1 MQSGIAIWKRA
12 ALLAAALAAAVV
24 AAGGASAPAGAAQ
37 SPVCPSSTDDAYAME
52 LVALTG
58 PQGADLAI
66 GVTAAAGCAEATS
79 LEKVQLKI
87 YAADGSL
94 DDVRNLKDVPAPGG
108 AADVDLG
115 PLERGRLVEADVLV
129 QTGTPPR
136 TYVLRGEAV
145 TRLRPDLVVEAVN
158 APAQTLTTRPVDV
171 HADVAE
177 LNGDTGADA
186 RVSLLWGPS
195 LLGTTTVTVP
205 AGGRATVS
213 FEDVPLSTAARLE
226 LTVLVGEAAPG
237 ETDATNNDRAATVDV
252 TELELARSRLLLPSL
267 GGYGA
272 QFDQHVYAAFTSPPP
287 ATLPDFEAKVKALEP
302 QLVRIFFH
310 EVQERVADNMQS
322 FVETVQLAQEAGAT
336 INITYQTAANARND
350 PNRFMDQFAAVL
362 EDLVRTRGFTGIRW
376 VTIQNEPNDTNVTL
390 QQYEALYRA
399 LDGHLGARGLR
410 EQIGLMGGDLIAQG
424 DASGQPNPG
433 QRAWFQY
440 MAAEMNDV
448 LDAYSVH
455 IYWNYWDI
463 EQMEHRLR
471 DVREIVADEL
481 PADARKPLY
490 VTEFGV
496 RGILNLPG
504 KPSAPQP
511 GYWADGTPMARTNI
525 AAFQQLWFNV
535 VAAQLGYAGTAK
547 WDAYWGKYNP
557 NYVQSHYLI
566 GPAEEGW
573 PLFPAYHAL
582 RLLFQT
588 TARGWQVLGVDPWA
602 NDDWVDEVADQREQ
616 EVAAYAGPNDEL
628 TLIGLDTH
636 ARGLNAGSA
645 EVVPY
650 SIGGLPPSTELGLA
664 LWNADASGQNSLAGT
679 VTTSP
684 AGVARFEVPLHAA
697 FALTTVPAS

>member
-1 MQSGIAIWKRA
+1 MQSGINIWQRA
-12 ALLAAALAAAVV
+12 ALLAAALAAAVLAAV
-24 AAGGASAPAGAAQ
+24 AFAAPAGAAE

-58 PQGADLAI
+58 PQGADLALE
-66 GVTAAAGCAEATS
+66 VSAAPGCAEATA
-79 LEKVQLKI
+79 LKKVQLKI

-94 DDVRNLKDVPAPGG
+94 DEVRNLLDVPSPGG
-108 AADVDLG
+108 SADVGLG
-115 PLERGRLVEADVLV
+115 QLERGRLVEADVLV
-129 QTGTPPR
+129 QTGSPPR
-136 TYVLRGEAV
+136 TYVLRGEAI
-145 TRLRPDLVVEAVN
+145 TRLRPDLVVETVN

-171 HADVAE
+171 HADIAE
-177 LNGDTGADA
+177 LNGDTGAAA

-195 LLGTTTVTVP
+195 LLGTAEVAVP
-205 AGGRATVS
+205 AGGRATIT
-213 FEDVPLSTAARLE
+213 FPDVALTQAARLD
-226 LTVLVGEAAPG
+226 LTVLVGEAVPG

-252 TELELARSRLLLPSL
+252 SELELARSRLLLPSL

-272 QFDQHVYAAFTSPPP
+272 QFNQHVYAALTSPPP
-287 ATLPDFEAKVKALEP
+287 GSLPDLEAKVKALEP

-310 EVQERVADNMQS
+310 EVQEAVADNMQS
-322 FVETVQLAQEAGAT
+322 FVKTVQLAHEAGAT
-336 INITYQTAANARND
+336 INITYQTATNAKNNPD
-350 PNRFMDQFAAVL
+350 LYMGQFAAVL
-362 EDLVRTRGFTGIRW
+362 DDLVRTRGFTGIRW
-376 VTIQNEPNDTNVTL
+376 VTIQNEPNETVVTL

-399 LDGHLGARGLR
+399 LDAHLGARGLR
-410 EQIGLMGGDLIAQG
+410 EQIGLMGGDLVAQG
-424 DASGQPNPG
+424 SNKNQPNPG

-455 IYWNYWDI
+455 IYWNYW
-463 EQMEHRLR
+463 ETGQMEHRLR

-496 RGILNLPG
+496 RGIRNLPG
-504 KPSAPQP
+504 KPTAPYP

-535 VAAQLGYAGTAK
+535 LAAQLGYEGTVK
-547 WDAYWGKYNP
+547 WDAYWGKYNVD
-557 NYVQSHYLI
+557 YVAAHYLI

-602 NDDWVDEVADQREQ
+602 NDDWVDEVADQPEQ
-616 EVAAYAGPNDEL
+616 EVAAYAGPDNEL
-628 TLIGLDTH
+628 TLVGLDTN

-645 EVVPY
+645 ETVPY
-650 SIGGLPPSTELGLA
+650 SIGGLPPSTALGLA

>member
-1 MQSGIAIWKRA
+1 MDCRMHAWIRA
-12 ALLAAALAAAVV
+12 LVVAALAVAAAV
-24 AAGGASAPAGAAQ
+24 AGGGAATARAAE
-37 SPVCPSSTDDAYAME
+37 SPACPSSTDGAYALA

-58 PQGADLAI
+58 PKGADLALA
-66 GVTAAAGCAEATS
+66 VTAASGCEQAAS
-79 LEKVQLKI
+79 LKKVQLKI
-87 YAADGSL
+87 YAADRSL
-94 DDVRNLKDVPAPGG
+94 ADVRNLKDVPAPGG

-115 PLERGRLVEADVLV
+115 PLERGRLVEAEVLV
-129 QTGTPPR
+129 QTGAPPR

-158 APAQTLTTRPVDV
+158 APAQTLTTRPVDLY
-171 HADVAE
+171 ADVAE
-177 LNGDTGADA
+177 LNGDTGAHA

-195 LLGTTTVTVP
+195 LLGTADVTVP

-213 FEDVPLSTAARLE
+213 FEDVPLTQPARLE
-226 LTVLVGEAAPG
+226 LSVRVGEAAPG
-237 ETDATNNDRAATVDV
+237 ETDATNNDRTATVDV
-252 TELELARSRLLLPSL
+252 TALELARSRLLLPSL

-272 QFDQHVYAAFTSPPP
+272 QFDQHVYARITAPPP
-287 ATLPDFEAKVKALEP
+287 ATLPDFEAKAKALEP
-302 QLVRIFFH
+302 QLVRIFFQ

-336 INITYQTAANARND
+336 INITYQTAANAKTKPD
-350 PNRFMDQFAAVL
+350 QFMGQFAAVL
-362 EDLVRTRGFTGIRW
+362 DDLVRTRGFSNVRW
-376 VTIQNEPNDTNVTL
+376 VTIQNEPNDTLVTL
-390 QQYEALYRA
+390 TQYEALYRA
-399 LDGHLGARGLR
+399 LDAHLVARGLR
-410 EQIGLMGGDLIAQG
+410 DQIGLMGGDLVAQG
-424 DASGQPNPG
+424 DVPGQPNPG

-448 LDAYSVH
+448 LDSYSVH

-471 DVREIVADEL
+471 DVRQIVTEEL

-496 RGILNLPG
+496 RGIRNLPG
-504 KPSAPQP
+504 KPTAPHP
-511 GYWADGTPMARTNI
+511 GFWEDGTPLARTNI

-535 VAAQLGYAGTAK
+535 LAAQLGYEGTVK
-547 WDAYWGKYNP
+547 WDAYWGKYDP
-557 NYVQSHYLI
+557 SYVQSHYLI

-573 PLFPAYHAL
+573 PLFPAYHAF
-582 RLLFQT
+582 RLLLQT

-602 NDDWVDEVADQREQ
+602 SDDWVDEVTDQEEQ
-616 EVAAYAGPNDEL
+616 EVAAYAGPDGEL
-628 TLIGLDTH
+628 TLVGLDTH

-650 SIGGLPPSTELGLA
+650 SVGGLPPSTELGLA

-679 VTTSP
+679 VTTSA
-684 AGVARFEVPLHAA
+684 AGVA
-697 FALTTVPAS
+697 